1 MMNRDITSDLITMAA
16 PKAVYSMPMYP
27 SYSADAE
34 AGAGGGAGQGI
45 DPGSASSSMSGKG
58 KSAITTGVA
67 SQVQRDRGAR
77 PVGKGDFGG
86 SMGPLLN
93 GAWLYEH

>member
-1 MMNRDITSDLITMAA
+1 MMNRDITSDLITMTA

-27 SYSADAE
+27 SYPSYTE
-34 AGAGGGAGQGI
+34 AGAGVGAGQGI
-45 DPGSASSSMSGKG
+45 DAGSASSSVSGKG
-58 KSAITTGVA
+58 KSATATGGV
-67 SQVQRDRGAR
+67 SHIQRERGTR

>member
-1 MMNRDITSDLITMAA
+1 MVA
-16 PKAVYSMPMYP
+16 PKPVYSMPMYP
-27 SYSADAE
+27 SYSSDGE
-34 AGAGGGAGQGI
+34 AGAGVGTGQGI
-45 DPGSASSSMSGKG
+45 DPGSALSSVSGKG
-58 KSAITTGVA
+58 KSATTTGVA
-67 SQVQRDRGAR
+67 THIQRDRGAR